1 MKGNPFLKADDKTLR
16 INGNT
21 ATIVFVDISSSYDE
35 STGEITMDSMENS
48 VNLPISA
55 PSPINEHIVDG
66 KNYISGDMKFE
77 VSRIALENAL
87 PASRT
92 ADMINCGIIKGK
104 DRFKLGTLFYSI
116 VKIEPLN
123 IYNNIPSRYRF
134 HIRSA

>member
-77 VSRIALENAL
+77 VSRLALENAL
-87 PASRT
+87 PGSRT
-92 ADMINCGIIKGK
+92 ADMINCGIIKSK

-116 VKIEPLN
+116 IKIEPLN